1 MDCTGKTRSSRVGA
15 KQLGLLAALVG
26 IGVICYLAA
35 AYESFPGDE
44 EAIRK
49 FQGFQSDALDTLAI
63 VFAST
68 AQTLVAIASVIGL
81 CFILFMVRR
90 RADALATFLILVFEG
105 INLGLKELVGRTR
118 PAYSLLESPPSNA
131 AFPSGHAFHAMM
143 LFGFLLIVLVG
154 QQVKNP
160 RLRLTL
166 QGLLVLMILACG
178 ASRVYLGVHWPSDVL
193 GGYLV
198 GGLGLVAILWVR
210 KMLITRG
217 LQ

>member
-154 QQVKNP
+154 QQVNP
-160 RLRLTL
+160 NPPKEGV
-166 QGLLVLMILACG
+166 GL
-178 ASRVYLGVHWPSDVL
+178 AS
-193 GGYLV
+193 
-198 GGLGLVAILWVR
+198 
-210 KMLITRG
+210 
-217 LQ
+217 